1 MQNASRRE
9 KTIADDDMEMN
20 GSRTVPADIDTT
32 WRALNDPEVLK
43 ACIPGCESVERVSDN
58 EYRLTMTARVGPVS
72 ARFTGRIVL
81 ADIVA
86 PTSYTLSFEGQGGAA
101 GFAKGEARV
110 TLSANDPGTRIDY
123 QVKSQVGGKLA
134 QIGSR
139 LVDGAAAKVADDFFA
154 RFVDRFGGPP
164 AAAEDADASN
174 LSGAVPGSAYS
185 QIRVALRTMSVRLV
199 LAAAII
205 ALMAIYWLTR
215 PA

>member
-1 MQNASRRE
+1 MQNASPRKR
-9 KTIADDDMEMN
+9 TTADDDMDMS
-20 GSRTVPADIDTT
+20 GSRTVPADIETT

-43 ACIPGCESVERVSDN
+43 ACIAGCESVERVSDN

-110 TLSANDPGTRIDY
+110 TLADNNPGTRIDY
-123 QVKSQVGGKLA
+123 QAKAQVGGKLA

-154 RFVDRFGGPP
+154 RFADRLGGPSP
-164 AAAEDADASN
+164 ATVDA
-174 LSGAVPGSAYS
+174 GATNISANPVTRES
-185 QIRVALRTMSVRLV
+185 QIRAALRTMSVRLA

-205 ALMAIYWLTR
+205 AVMAIYWFTR
-215 PA
+215 QA

>member
-1 MQNASRRE
+1 MQNASRR
-9 KTIADDDMEMN
+9 KRTAADDDMEMS
-20 GSRTVPADIDTT
+20 GSRTVPADIETT

-110 TLSANDPGTRIDY
+110 TLTANEPGTRIDY

-134 QIGSR
+134 QIGSP
-139 LVDGAAAKVADDFFA
+139 LGDGAAAKVADDFFA
-154 RFVDRFGGPP
+154 RFVDRFGKPP
-164 AAAEDADASN
+164 APAADAEAIK
-174 LSGAVPGSAYS
+174 SGVAVPESASS
-185 QIRVALRTMSVRLV
+185 QMRTALRTMSMRLA
-199 LAAAII
+199 LAAVLIPLVAV
-205 ALMAIYWLTR
+205 LL
-215 PA
+215 

>member
-1 MQNASRRE
+1 
-9 KTIADDDMEMN
+9 MEMN

-43 ACIPGCESVERVSDN
+43 ACIPGCELVERVSDN

-110 TLSANDPGTRIDY
+110 ALADNNPGTRIDY
-123 QVKSQVGGKLA
+123 QAKAQVGGKLA

-154 RFVDRFGGPP
+154 RFADRLGGPLP
-164 AAAEDADASN
+164 ATVDADATN
-174 LSGAVPGSAYS
+174 ISANPVTRES
-185 QIRVALRTMSVRLV
+185 QIRAALRTMSVRLA
-199 LAAAII
+199 LAAVII
-205 ALMAIYWLTR
+205 AVMAIYWFTR
-215 PA
+215 QA

>member
-1 MQNASRRE
+1 
-9 KTIADDDMEMN
+9 MEMN

-43 ACIPGCESVERVSDN
+43 ACIAGCESVERVSDN
-58 EYRLTMTARVGPVS
+58 EYRLAMTARVGPVS

-110 TLSANDPGTRIDY
+110 ALADNNPGTRIDY
-123 QVKSQVGGKLA
+123 QAKAQVGGKLA

-154 RFVDRFGGPP
+154 RFADRLGGPSP
-164 AAAEDADASN
+164 ATVDGGGTNIPANPVAAE
-174 LSGAVPGSAYS
+174 S
-185 QIRVALRTMSVRLV
+185 QIRAALRTMSVRLA

-205 ALMAIYWLTR
+205 AVMAIYWFMR

>member
-1 MQNASRRE
+1 
-9 KTIADDDMEMN
+9 MEMN
-20 GSRTVPADIDTT
+20 GSRTVPADIETT

-43 ACIPGCESVERVSDN
+43 ACIAGCESVERVSDN
-58 EYRLTMTARVGPVS
+58 EYRLAMTARVGPVS

-110 TLSANDPGTRIDY
+110 RLADNNPGTRIDY
-123 QVKSQVGGKLA
+123 QAKAQVGGKLA

-154 RFVDRFGGPP
+154 RFADRLGGPSP
-164 AAAEDADASN
+164 ATVDGGATNISANPVAAE
-174 LSGAVPGSAYS
+174 S
-185 QIRVALRTMSVRLV
+185 QIRAALRTMSVRLA

-205 ALMAIYWLTR
+205 AVMAIYWFTR

>member
-9 KTIADDDMEMN
+9 RTTADIDMEMN
-20 GSRTVPADIDTT
+20 GSRTVPADIETT

-43 ACIPGCESVERVSDN
+43 ACIAGCESVERVSDN
-58 EYRLTMTARVGPVS
+58 EYRLAMTARVGPVS

-110 TLSANDPGTRIDY
+110 ALADNNPGTRIDY
-123 QVKSQVGGKLA
+123 QAKAQVGGKLA

-154 RFVDRFGGPP
+154 RFADRLGGPSP
-164 AAAEDADASN
+164 ATVDGGATNISANPVAAE
-174 LSGAVPGSAYS
+174 S
-185 QIRVALRTMSVRLV
+185 QIRAALRTMSVRLA

-205 ALMAIYWLTR
+205 AVMAIYWFTR